1 MQSNNNDEQSDESST
16 SLLTEWQFDQTLKK
30 LKEDDIR
37 SNASADEDIAEIF
50 KKRERSKSKNSRRSH
65 RRRRV
70 DSASNNN
77 KSLDGDILLVGEFID
92 LTKSSSVI
100 DLIED

>member
-1 MQSNNNDEQSDESST
+1 M
-16 SLLTEWQFDQTLKK
+16 KK

-65 RRRRV
+65 RRRRRV
-70 DSASNNN
+70 DSAGNNN

-92 LTKSSSVI
+92 LTKSSDDVV
-100 DLIED
+100 DLTED

>member
-1 MQSNNNDEQSDESST
+1 MQSNNNDEQSDDSST
-16 SLLTEWQFDQTLKK
+16 SILTAWQFDQTLKK

-70 DSASNNN
+70 DSAGN
-77 KSLDGDILLVGEFID
+77 GDILLVGEFID
-92 LTKSSSVI
+92 LTKSSDVV
-100 DLIED
+100 DLTED